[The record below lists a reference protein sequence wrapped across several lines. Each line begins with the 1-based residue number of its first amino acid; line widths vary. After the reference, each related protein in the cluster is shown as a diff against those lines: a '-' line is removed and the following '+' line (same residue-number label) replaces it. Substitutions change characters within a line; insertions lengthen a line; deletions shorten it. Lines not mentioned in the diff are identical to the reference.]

1 MADAAFD
8 RLVSGRRHRSIPAL
22 YGRALR
28 IRLWL
33 NRGRL
38 DQQIVS
44 GCPCWASAALAWRA
58 RQLSDP
64 RARRGHARNL
74 REIVA
79 YADRAGRRPPFS
91 AVVTVCAAVRAD
103 REAILGLAER
113 LEASAPVNPR
123 GIVLVARLLTDG
135 IDSPLFNAR
144 CTRTVTE
151 AVWDISDALG
161 EDDPPAVAFDVVAC

>member
-8 RLVSGRRHRSIPAL
+8 RFPSRRRRRSIPAL
-22 YGRALR
+22 DGGALR

-33 NRGRL
+33 TRGRL

-44 GCPCWASAALAWRA
+44 GCACWANAAVAWRA

-64 RARRGHARNL
+64 RTRRRHARNL
-74 REIVA
+74 REVVA
-79 YADRAGRRPPFS
+79 YADRAGSRPPFS

-113 LEASAPVNPR
+113 LEAPGPVNPR
-123 GIVLVARLLTDG
+123 GIVLVARFLTDG

-151 AVWDISDALG
+151 AVWDISDALR
-161 EDDPPAVAFDVVAC
+161 EDDPPTVAFDVVAC